1 MNFLDK
7 VWKILALAAVGGISW
22 MIYKMYNP
30 ECAHDIEKEV
40 EKLTKKMSNA
50 SKDAQNMM

>member
-1 MNFLDK
+1 MDK

-30 ECAHDIEKEV
+30 KCAHDIEKEV
-40 EKLTKKMSNA
+40 EKLTKKMSSV